1 MLGLGLLAPSASAS
15 FHLAKITEVMA
26 GTADPGAEY
35 VEIGLPAPGENFFGG
50 HVLTLYG
57 PTSVATGSCT
67 FSAALPN
74 GESQRS
80 ALVATPAGTA
90 PFDIAADC
98 VLPPGDHLDPAAG
111 AACWAGVDCVA
122 WGTPTGTPT
131 LPSAVGTAAPAIPSG
146 MSLTRS
152 IAPGC
157 PTLLEVS
164 DDTNDSAA
172 NFALAAPSPAN
183 NAAPATGTA
192 CGPGGGDGGGG
203 GGDTKAP
210 ETKITKAPKEK
221 ITKRKVKIS
230 FSSNEQGS
238 DFKCKLDKGGFK
250 PCDSPF
256 KGKVDTGKHKFKVF
270 AIDAAGNADS
280 SPAKAKFK
288 RVD

>member
-1 MLGLGLLAPSASAS
+1 
-15 FHLAKITEVMA
+15 
-26 GTADPGAEY
+26 
-35 VEIGLPAPGENFFGG
+35 
-50 HVLTLYG
+50 
-57 PTSVATGSCT
+57 
-67 FSAALPN
+67 
-74 GESQRS
+74 
-80 ALVATPAGTA
+80 
-90 PFDIAADC
+90 
-98 VLPPGDHLDPAAG
+98 
-111 AACWAGVDCVA
+111 
-122 WGTPTGTPT
+122 
-131 LPSAVGTAAPAIPSG
+131 

-152 IAPGC
+152 IAAGC
-157 PTLLEVS
+157 ATLLEVS
-164 DDTNDSAA
+164 DDTDDSAA
-172 NFALAAPSPAN
+172 DFALAAAERR
-183 NAAPATGTA
+183 ATTPRPHRDA

-221 ITKRKVKIS
+221 ITKSKVKIS

-270 AIDAAGNADS
+270 AIDAAGNADP